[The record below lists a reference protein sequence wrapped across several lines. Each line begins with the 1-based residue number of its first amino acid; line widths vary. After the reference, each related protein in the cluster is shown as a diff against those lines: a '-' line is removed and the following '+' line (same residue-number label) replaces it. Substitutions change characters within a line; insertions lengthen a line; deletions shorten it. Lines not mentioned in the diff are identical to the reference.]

1 MKTKDQDSKRPVKGG
16 QKISLCMIV
25 KNEEKFLP
33 QCLDSVKDH
42 VDEIV
47 VVDTGSTD
55 RTIEIAESYGANV
68 YHHPWENNFSKHR
81 NQSISYASGDWI
93 LIMDAD
99 EELDAKT
106 APLIR
111 AVVNEAPTAV
121 IAFNVR
127 SYQENGIYHTE
138 SGSPRLFKNG
148 LNFHYRGYVHNQL
161 FIQDKITPS
170 PIILWHYGY
179 DLSPDQMKTKQ
190 QKSLKLL
197 KKQIKEFP
205 DDLPTRHHLAMT
217 LMAMKEYEEAYREAK
232 LTLEKMDALGVF
244 DNSFSWTYFVAA
256 ESLIWL
262 ERFDEAESV
271 CLKGLITFDWSLD
284 LHHCLARIK
293 FVKKEYNKVLEHG
306 HEFLRLRDEL
316 QNDISRFTTFNFE
329 TVQRDW
335 VILRAMGYAHLYQD
349 QHDEGIDFL
358 EKALRHT
365 PGCDRDTLTEEI
377 GLNLTKLKKLEKAIS
392 FLEKLPKGE
401 RKFEKGLMDLG
412 ANYEFIGRLEEAA
425 TLYGELET
433 IFEEKADIPFKR
445 GLLLLKLGRHGEAAS
460 AFESAVKRKP
470 DYIDALINWGL
481 ALENKGEMKEAE
493 ARYHRALTM
502 DSDSAKGNLNM
513 GLFYF
518 KSREYRESKDYLIK
532 ASSCFPDNIHLQL
545 AVARIYLEAGEIEL
559 MIKVCEKILCLLD
572 LPADLLIESISQ
584 VAELFIGIAEKLLQ
598 EKKFESFDV
607 AFDMVKHLRPESTAG
622 LKRLSRL
629 AFNMNESVRGVS
641 ILETVLAIDPKD
653 PEILSLMQ
661 EYIKELE
668 G

>member
-1 MKTKDQDSKRPVKGG
+1 MAKKKSKKNKKR
-16 QKISLCMIV
+16 ISLCMIV

-33 QCLDSVKDH
+33 QCLKSVKDY

-99 EELDAKT
+99 EKLDAKT

-127 SYQENGIYHTE
+127 SYQENGIYYTE

-179 DLSPDQMKTKQ
+179 DISPDQMKNKQ

-217 LMAMKEYEEAYREAK
+217 LMAMKEFEEAYREAK
-232 LTLEKMDALGVF
+232 LTLEKMDAQGVF

-256 ESLIWL
+256 ESLINL

-358 EKALRHT
+358 EKALRRT

-377 GLNLTKLKKLEKAIS
+377 GLNLTKLKKWDKAIW
-392 FLEKLPKGE
+392 FLKKLPADNEKYE
-401 RKFEKGLMDLG
+401 RGLQELG
-412 ANYEFIGRLEEAA
+412 ANYERLGRLDEAV
-425 TLYGELET
+425 TLYDRIET
-433 IFEEKADIPFKR
+433 TFEENAEIPFKR
-445 GLLLLKLGRHGEAAS
+445 GLLLLKLNRHDEAAA
-460 AFESAVKRKP
+460 AFEKAVKRKP
-470 DYIDALINWGL
+470 DHVDAWINWGL
-481 ALENKGEMKEAE
+481 ALEEQGAKDVAE
-493 ARYHRALTM
+493 GKYRAALAI
-502 DSDSAKGNLNM
+502 DPDSAKGNLNL

-518 KSREYRESKDYLIK
+518 KQSDYARAREYLKKCTDDLTENVYL
-532 ASSCFPDNIHLQL
+532 LL
-545 AVARIYLEAGEIEL
+545 ALSRGHLEAGDLES
-559 MIKVCEKILCLLD
+559 MIVVCEKILRLLN
-572 LPADLLIESISQ
+572 LPADLLIESVSQ
-584 VAELFIGIAEKLLQ
+584 VAELFVGIAGKLLE
-598 EKKFESFDV
+598 EKRFESFEI
-607 AFDMVKHLRPESTAG
+607 ALDMVKHLGPESTGG

-629 AFNMNESVRGVS
+629 AFNMNEPVRGAS
-641 ILETVLAIDPKD
+641 ILETVLSIDPKD

-661 EYIKELE
+661 GHIKELE
-668 G
+668 A